1 MVTSTDREWKMDN
14 YQTFLNVAGALAKLV
29 VVAMLLE
36 RALAVIFEYEWF
48 VRITTKKDGT
58 SRADSLD

>member
-1 MVTSTDREWKMDN
+1 MDN